1 MKSNGLRLLRDSEG
15 KGLFGCVVLIVLFLA
30 TIFVTIKLA
39 PIYYANYNLESEVKT
54 EVSRAGAH
62 SLTDEV
68 IIKDVLNLAKRNEI
82 RLKKENISV
91 QRFAGQIHI
100 ELNYSVPVDF
110 IIFERDLD
118 FRIKESSFIG
128 SL

>member
-82 RLKKENISV
+82 QLKKENISV